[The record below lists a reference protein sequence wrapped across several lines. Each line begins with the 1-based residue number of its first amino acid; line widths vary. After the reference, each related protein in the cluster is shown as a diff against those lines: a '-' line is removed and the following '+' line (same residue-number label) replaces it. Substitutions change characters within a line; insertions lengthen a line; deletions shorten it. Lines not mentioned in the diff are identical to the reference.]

1 MNVQDIAKEAI
12 TLGLIMTDTEST
24 KMDLAEGVQALHAN
38 EGADAVEYLHPLRL
52 SPYQNHRRALCLES
66 ETEQDDIQ
74 ESQEST
80 FQEEAPDPTPESLP
94 TERVRELVEATNL
107 PDAARTRLLA
117 AEYGE
122 EASLQE
128 AIQAEVTYIKEIT
141 HSGQPFAQGRSTTQP
156 EPVTEE
162 TRIAKFNEIMRA
174 IGSREV

>member
-24 KMDLAEGVQALHAN
+24 KMDLAEAFKHFMQMKEQMPRVPSSAKALSLSESQ
-38 EGADAVEYLHPLRL
+38 EGTMP
-52 SPYQNHRRALCLES
+52 ES